1 VQRNSA
7 LFFSL
12 QDKNMAKA
20 QKINENFSL
29 SYNSREDQSGDTVA
43 DIDVRF
49 DNPKDD
55 AVLINRLNT
64 WLKAIGREDIV
75 VVSSK
80 KTAKGE

>member
-1 VQRNSA
+1 
-7 LFFSL
+7 
-12 QDKNMAKA
+12 MARA

-55 AVLINRLNT
+55 TVLINRLNT

-75 VVSSK
+75 VGSK
-80 KTAKGE
+80 KTTKGE